1 MQETLTFE
9 EGKTCPI
16 KIRGAG
22 GGLSFSSNGGMLLVA
37 AIPNPSEQQIA
48 AWQGNWRAKLI
59 QESEFPSI
67 PMFAI
72 GDNEDWILEAPC
84 NPAQQEKESPGFC
97 EALFAR
103 DDYEMLAV
111 LVDSETGIIRKIKP
125 VILDDIFIERLVL
138 SWNPYRHGGDEYTKG
153 FTDQEFAQR
162 VAQVFGRKPSSE
174 LWRTS
179 W

>member
-22 GGLSFSSNGGMLLVA
+22 GGLSFSPGGGMLLVA
-37 AIPNPSEQQIA
+37 AIPNPSDRQVA
-48 AWQGNWRAKLI
+48 AWQGKWRAKLI
-59 QESEFPSI
+59 QESEFPCI

-72 GDNEDWILEAPC
+72 GDDEDWILEAPC

-125 VILDDIFIERLVL
+125 VILDDMFIERLVL
-138 SWNPYRHGGDEYTKG
+138 SWNPYRHGGDDYTKG

-162 VAQVFGRKPSSE
+162 VARIFGHKPSSE